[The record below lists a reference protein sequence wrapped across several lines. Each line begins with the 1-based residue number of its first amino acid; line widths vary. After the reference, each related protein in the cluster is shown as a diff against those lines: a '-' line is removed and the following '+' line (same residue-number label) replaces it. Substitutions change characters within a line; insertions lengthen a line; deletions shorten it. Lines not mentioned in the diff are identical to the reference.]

1 MTAGHRLVART
12 ERGFAIVTAIFLIV
26 ILAALAAFA
35 VSVFRVQ
42 QAGASLDLMG
52 ARAFQAA
59 QAGIDWGAWQV
70 LQNGG
75 ACAAITPLTGLPGVL
90 GEFTV
95 TVTCV
100 IQGPYTEG
108 GPPTRSVFTLT
119 ATACNQPAAGGI
131 CPNPTP
137 LDGYVERQIRAM
149 VEL

>member
-1 MTAGHRLVART
+1 MKPGNPLVAT
-12 ERGFAIVTAIFLIV
+12 AERGFAIVTAIFLIV
-26 ILAALAAFA
+26 ILAALAAFS

-70 LQNGG
+70 NGG
-75 ACAAITPLTGLPGVL
+75 TCAAITPLAGLPGVL

-119 ATACNQPAAGGI
+119 ATACNQPAGGGI

-137 LDGYVERQIRAM
+137 LDGYVERQIRGM

>member
-1 MTAGHRLVART
+1 MTAGDRLVAGA

-26 ILAALAAFA
+26 ILSALAAFA
-35 VSVFRVQ
+35 VSMFRVQ

-70 LQNGG
+70 LQNSG
-75 ACAAITPLTGLPGVL
+75 ACAAVTPLVGLPGVL

-100 IQGPYTEG
+100 VQGPYTEG
-108 GPPTRSVFTLT
+108 GPPTKSVYTLT
-119 ATACNQPAAGGI
+119 ATACNQPTGGGI